1 MFDRI
6 LNVPLVMIVNT
17 RKLRHTFFIGVIL
30 LSLFLERNFIV
41 PFLLSPWI

>member
-17 RKLRHTFFIGVIL
+17 RKLRQTFFIGVIL
-30 LSLFLERNFIV
+30 LSLFPER
-41 PFLLSPWI
+41 L